1 MQNVLKLIFN
11 IIRVFIPGLILSILV
26 LLYSL
31 LGVFIEEEPLLM
43 LRGGFN
49 NFYVTISFFFISSIL
64 SWILAFS
71 VFKYSRVFSRRI
83 YYILVPIISTVS
95 IIFFLVT
102 YYVTIFYYLTGLF
115 IFEVDFLFA
124 STLEKSLATT
134 ILIILNFSIFISLF
148 ANLISIL
155 IVRKKPKI
163 NEENKTESSNDKDG
177 SESSSG
183 SFEDT
188 ISI

>member
-1 MQNVLKLIFN
+1 MQNILKLLLN
-11 IIRVFIPGLILSILV
+11 IIRVFLPSLILSVLV

-49 NFYVTISFFFISSIL
+49 NLYVTISFFFISSIL
-64 SWILAFS
+64 AWLIALS
-71 VFKYSRVFSRRI
+71 VFKYTKLFTRRI
-83 YYILVPIISTVS
+83 YYVLVPIISTVS

-102 YYVTIFYYLTGLF
+102 YYVAIFYYLTGLF
-115 IFEVDFLFA
+115 IFDVDFLFA

-163 NEENKTESSNDKDG
+163 NEENKKETSKENAN
-177 SESSSG
+177 SESSGG
-183 SFEDT
+183 SFEDS